1 MLGKCKKGSKNCRPM
16 LIPCRKSFSSSKCF
30 CSTCAVKIWQENFAS
45 FFEKTGTSQ
54 MKQYFDKTSEC
65 KSEFFTL
72 ATSKIEEK
80 GIWRKSETNFSEAVV
95 QTSKKV
101 FLKILQNSQE
111 NTCVRV
117 SLAQVFSC
125 GFCKISKNTF
135 GWLLLNISFR

>member
-30 CSTCAVKIWQENFAS
+30 CSTCAIKIWQENFAS

-80 GIWRKSETNFSEAVV
+80 GI
-95 QTSKKV
+95 
-101 FLKILQNSQE
+101 
-111 NTCVRV
+111 
-117 SLAQVFSC
+117 
-125 GFCKISKNTF
+125 
-135 GWLLLNISFR
+135 